1 MYHAKYLR
9 QKEKQEELL
18 SRKNEKSSFYNGI
31 YLRWK
36 NPVLTRDH
44 VPLHWRYDLNPE
56 TNPFFMER
64 LGVNAVFNAGAIY
77 LDGKYCLVVR
87 VEGNDRK
94 SFFAVA
100 ESENGI
106 DNFRFREK
114 PIVLP
119 KFVDGKYVFYTR
131 PMDGFIETGSGGGI
145 GFGLAD
151 DITNAVIEEERM
163 TSLRKYHT
171 ITESKNGAGAVP
183 IETEKGWLHL
193 AHGVRNTAAG
203 LR

>member
-94 SFFAVA
+94 SFFCC
-100 ESENGI
+100 G
-106 DNFRFREK
+106 RERK
-114 PIVLP
+114 RHRQLPLSGKAHCAAQICRRQVCVLHQTY
-119 KFVDGKYVFYTR
+119 GR
-131 PMDGFIETGSGGGI
+131 
-145 GFGLAD
+145 
-151 DITNAVIEEERM
+151 
-163 TSLRKYHT
+163 
-171 ITESKNGAGAVP
+171 
-183 IETEKGWLHL
+183 LH
-193 AHGVRNTAAG
+193 
-203 LR
+203 

>member
-1 MYHAKYLR
+1 MYHVEYLR

-56 TNPFFMER
+56 TNPFFLER

-100 ESENGI
+100 
-106 DNFRFREK
+106 
-114 PIVLP
+114 
-119 KFVDGKYVFYTR
+119 GKAKTAS
-131 PMDGFIETGSGGGI
+131 TTSA
-145 GFGLAD
+145 FGKSPLCCR
-151 DITNAVIEEERM
+151 ICIRM
-163 TSLRKYHT
+163 RQTSM
-171 ITESKNGAGAVP
+171 ICV
-183 IETEKGWLHL
+183 
-193 AHGVRNTAAG
+193 
-203 LR
+203 

>member
-1 MYHAKYLR
+1 MYHVEYLR

-44 VPLHWRYDLNPE
+44 VPLHWRYDLNSE
-56 TNPFFMER
+56 TNPFFLER

-119 KFVDGKYVFYTR
+119 DLYPDETNVYDMRLTQHEDGWITAYFVQNPAPKIRLICLRQLRLPELSV
-131 PMDGFIETGSGGGI
+131 PGI
-145 GFGLAD
+145 
-151 DITNAVIEEERM
+151 
-163 TSLRKYHT
+163 
-171 ITESKNGAGAVP
+171 
-183 IETEKGWLHL
+183 
-193 AHGVRNTAAG
+193 
-203 LR
+203 